1 MIAHPNVTDSNP
13 TFGYQIKITK
23 RLSKVDPEEWRSYW
37 LAAES
42 WDWEIC
48 QEATNNTKS
57 LQITALHSVFLA
69 SRCLIILVRNCKF
82 EIQFKYTFGRHSW
95 TTQPG
100 IKTIYVNALAILN
113 GFLKHYSFMMSIQS
127 KIVIATHFIFLRSL
141 FSSKHVFQ
149 NLKLENV

>member
-100 IKTIYVNALAILN
+100 NKTIYVNALAILN

-127 KIVIATHFIFLRSL
+127 KIVIATHFIFLRSI
-141 FSSKHVFQ
+141 
-149 NLKLENV
+149 